1 MVLKDQITL
10 APIPYELALGTE
22 TAAACGL
29 CDGPVYDLIVGTA
42 GCSPYLRGLMQ
53 KESDW
58 LVGIWDQNPET
69 SFKEILAGIDPDVL
83 ATSLRRAKRRVA
95 LLTAL
100 CDLGGVWPLET
111 VTKVLTDFADFAV
124 HIALQSLVQAE
135 IKRGKLPDEA
145 GGDAD
150 DCAGIF
156 VLAMGK
162 MGAYE
167 LNYSSDIDLICFFD
181 DSRYKLEDLGEVR
194 PHLIRIIQRMCKI
207 LSDVTKDGYVFRTD
221 LRLRP
226 NPSVTPVCISDTA
239 AMRYYETEG
248 RTWERAAFIKAR
260 SCAGDIAA
268 GKRFLAN
275 LTPFV
280 WRRHLDFAAIEEAH
294 DMRLRI
300 RAHKGLAGEIDL
312 AGHNMKLGRGGIREI
327 EFFAQTRQM
336 IAGGRDTGL
345 RDRGTVQT
353 LRNLA
358 ERDWI
363 EEKIA
368 EQLIAAY
375 TMHRTHEHRIQ
386 MIGDLQTHNLPNTDA
401 EMHRFA
407 RFCGYEQT
415 EVLNDEI
422 KTRLQSVHDIIEA
435 FFAPDQNE
443 NDQGTDYE
451 SIFGTW
457 ETLPAFRS
465 TRALDIFQRLKPKIA
480 KGIAASENPE
490 EALAHFETFLR
501 GLPSGV
507 QLFSLFDSNP
517 QILDLVLDIVA
528 TAPSLA
534 TYLSRNASVLDAVL
548 SGAFFQPLPDK
559 ATLVKELQKA
569 LAASDDYEDKLNITR
584 RWQKEHHFRLGV
596 LQLRNI
602 ADAFEASLA
611 YSELAQACLICL
623 LPVVKAEFSRKHGD
637 IAGSG
642 LAILAMGKLGSNEMT
657 ATSDLDLIVIY
668 DPAGQEGSNGKRPL
682 ATVQYYARLTQALVT
697 AMTTPTSEGKLYE
710 VDMRL
715 RPSGR
720 SGPVATSVTGFES
733 YQKTKAWVWEHLAL
747 SRACLVAGAPDV
759 IKQVEDIRAGIIC
772 AKHDRAKVMTEVSE
786 MRDRLAQSKSK
797 NRSVWE
803 VKEIAGGLLDIEL
816 LAQACALIGHI
827 LENDPKGQLTQAAEY
842 GLLDASD
849 TAKLIETHSL
859 LSQIQHISRL
869 LVTGAFNIESL
880 GTAGLAH
887 ILTATGF
894 ADKVTLEAA
903 MMSKTRDAEAVIL
916 KYLSKV

>member
-1 MVLKDQITL
+1 MALKNLITS
-10 APIPYELALGTE
+10 APIPYENGLGTE
-22 TAAACGL
+22 TADLCGQVN
-29 CDGPVYDLIVGTA
+29 DKVYKLIAGTA
-42 GCSPYLRGLMQ
+42 GCSPYLRGLLQ
-53 KESDW
+53 KESEW
-58 LVGIWDQNPET
+58 LANIWHLAPET
-69 SFKEILAGIDPDVL
+69 IFEQVLAGVEPAAL
-83 ATSLRRAKRRVA
+83 SASLRKAKRRVA
-95 LLTAL
+95 ILTAL
-100 CDLGGVWPLET
+100 CDLGGVWALED
-111 VTKVLTDFADFAV
+111 VTKYLTDFADFAV
-124 HIALQSLVQAE
+124 HVTLKYLVQTE
-135 IKRGKLPDEA
+135 VRRGKLPQEA
-145 GGDAD
+145 AGDAD
-150 DCAGIF
+150 ECAGVF

-181 DSRYKLEDLGEVR
+181 DSRYQLEDLSELR

-207 LSDVTKDGYVFRTD
+207 LSDVTQDGYVFRTD

-260 SCAGDIAA
+260 SCAGDITA
-268 GKRFLAN
+268 GKQFLKN

-300 RAHKGLAGEIDL
+300 RAHKGLAGDINL

-336 IAGGRDTGL
+336 ISGGRDANL
-345 RDRGTVQT
+345 RDRGTVTT
-353 LRNLA
+353 LQNLMTKG
-358 ERDWI
+358 WI
-363 EEKIA
+363 EQTTADKLA
-368 EQLIAAY
+368 SAY
-375 TMHRTHEHRIQ
+375 YTHRTHEHRIQ
-386 MIGDLQTHNLPNTDA
+386 MIGDLQTHNLPNTDV

-407 RFCGYEQT
+407 RFCGYEDT
-415 EVLNDEI
+415 EVLKNEI
-422 KTRLQSVHDIIEA
+422 KNRLQSVHDIIEE
-435 FFAPDQNE
+435 FFAPNPSDTDQT
-443 NDQGTDYE
+443 TDYE
-451 SIFGTW
+451 SVFRSW

-480 KGIAASENPE
+480 NGITASQNPG
-490 EALAHFETFLR
+490 EALAHFETFLQ

-517 QILDLVLDIVA
+517 HILDLVLDIVA

-534 TYLSRNASVLDAVL
+534 TYLARNATVLDAVL

-559 ATLVKELQKA
+559 VALVAELQKA
-569 LAASDDYEDKLNITR
+569 LDVSDDYEDKLSITR

-602 ADAFEASLA
+602 ADAFEASTA

-623 LPVVKAEFSRKHGD
+623 LPVVEAEFSRKHGL
-637 IAGSG
+637 IKGSG
-642 LAILAMGKLGSNEMT
+642 LAILALGKLGSNEMT
-657 ATSDLDLIVIY
+657 ASSDLDLIVIY
-668 DPAGQEGSNGKRPL
+668 DPAGQEVSDGKRPL

-697 AMTTPTSEGKLYE
+697 AVSSPTAEGKLYD

-720 SGPVATSVTGFES
+720 SGPVATSVSGFED
-733 YQKTKAWVWEHLAL
+733 YQKNKAWVWEHLAL
-747 SRACLVAGAPDV
+747 SRACIVAGAPLV
-759 IKQVEDIRAGIIC
+759 ASQVEDIRANVIC
-772 AKHDRAKVMTEVSE
+772 AKHEKHKIMTELTV

-797 NRSVWE
+797 NKTIWE
-803 VKEIAGGLLDIEL
+803 VKEFPGGLLDIEL
-816 LAQACALIGHI
+816 LAQGCALIGNI
-827 LENDPKGQLTQAAEY
+827 LLNEPKRQISAAAEQ
-842 GLLDASD
+842 GLLEMDDAH
-849 TAKLIETHSL
+849 ALIETHNL

-869 LVTGAFNIESL
+869 LVAGAFDIDAL
-880 GTAGLAH
+880 GQAGLSH
-887 ILTATGF
+887 ILTVTGF
-894 ADKVTLEAA
+894 VDKVTLEAE
-903 MMSKTRDAEAVIL
+903 MMSKTKGAEAIIL
-916 KYLSKV
+916 KYLSNI